1 MVSLNS
7 PRYKLIN
14 IDFSKPEMVSFNS
27 CRYKLI
33 NIDFSKPEMVSLNSP
48 RYKLINIDF
57 SKPEMVSFNSCRY
70 KLINIDFSKPE
81 MISLKYS
88 FVFYSA
94 SLLMGHKHFFDFPLL
109 FFVQNL
115 FPRKTFFIF
124 LFFYYIV
131 LYSTLSNIKITQSA
145 LHLKKKQKKS
155 NYKKQKAIYRIKLF
169 TDKCETLHMNLAKG
183 KAITKSKN
191 SENGV

>member
-1 MVSLNS
+1 MFKFSLNS
-7 PRYKLIN
+7 CLFFTFQYITNEGTVFTFKTN
-14 IDFSKPEMVSFNS
+14 
-27 CRYKLI
+27 
-33 NIDFSKPEMVSLNSP
+33 LNSP
-48 RYKLINIDF
+48 
-57 SKPEMVSFNSCRY
+57 RY

-109 FFVQNL
+109 IFVQNL
-115 FPRKTFFIF
+115 FLRKTFFIF

-145 LHLKKKQKKS
+145 LHLKKTPKKIKLQKAKS
-155 NYKKQKAIYRIKLF
+155 NIQNKTIHR
-169 TDKCETLHMNLAKG
+169 
-183 KAITKSKN
+183 
-191 SENGV
+191 